1 MPIADYGRD
10 ESDKRLKALE
20 KEIYALYKEAAD
32 GLEKTIR
39 EYFDSFQKRDAEMQ
53 ERLKA
58 GEITEEYY
66 KQWRLNQIA
75 RGKRFEALRD
85 KIAERMT
92 NANEVAAAYIND
104 RTPGIYSLNAN
115 YTAYTI
121 EQIYGQT
128 DFTLWNEQAVRR
140 LAVENPE
147 VMPYYPPERAIER
160 GIDLAWGQ
168 KQIKAVVTS
177 SILRGQSLKG
187 MVSDLMERI
196 PTMERAS
203 AIRAART
210 AFTSAENGGRQAA
223 FERAA
228 EMGIQARKRWVAT
241 KDKRTR
247 RDHANAD
254 GQTVPIDQPFDIG
267 GYAMMYPGDPD
278 GPGKEVYNC
287 FPGYVKVASDSEAI
301 RSYKH
306 MYYGRLVT
314 VKTAGGVE
322 FTCTPNHP
330 ILTPDGWVRAESLND
345 GDNLVVTFVRD
356 YAFSGRYPNIDH
368 RFSRFDAFHEL
379 MNKFGGERTRAL
391 GVNFHGDVATTYVEI
406 VTKKRFLRYNRNPSG
421 RKRIANFFLEF
432 TNKALSCASS
442 FVKHFW
448 SICKPA
454 LCNICG
460 KSIFLSFF
468 FGHLGHSDVHRFR
481 PSSNMNV
488 VLPEYSINDTPTA
501 TIIRSELLCGLSGNV
516 FLDKI
521 ISVEVGFSDCHVY
534 NLQTQNGYYFVN
546 SSISQSE
553 KKCNGMFAIAKN
565 CRCAI
570 RTVEGDDIEA
580 EPRQMRV
587 RDPQTG
593 RNVLV
598 NEMTYAEWERWVE
611 SRGV

>member
-1 MPIADYGRD
+1 MTTADHGRK

-20 KEIYALYKEAAD
+20 REIYFLYKEAAD
-32 GLEKTIR
+32 GLEKTIQ
-39 EYFDSFQKRDAEMQ
+39 EYFESFRNRDAEMQ

-58 GEITEEYY
+58 GEITEGYY

-85 KIAERMT
+85 KIANRMT
-92 NANEVAAAYIND
+92 NANEVASAYIND
-104 RTPGIYSLNAN
+104 LTPGIYGLNAN

-121 EQIYGQT
+121 EQLYGQT

-140 LAVENPE
+140 LAVEKPE
-147 VMPYYPPERAIER
+147 VMPYYPPERAVER

-187 MVSDLMERI
+187 MVSDLIEKI

-228 EMGIQARKRWVAT
+228 EMGIRARKRWVAT

-287 FPGYVKVASDSEAI
+287 
-301 RSYKH
+301 R
-306 MYYGRLVT
+306 
-314 VKTAGGVE
+314 
-322 FTCTPNHP
+322 
-330 ILTPDGWVRAESLND
+330 
-345 GDNLVVTFVRD
+345 
-356 YAFSGRYPNIDH
+356 
-368 RFSRFDAFHEL
+368 
-379 MNKFGGERTRAL
+379 
-391 GVNFHGDVATTYVEI
+391 
-406 VTKKRFLRYNRNPSG
+406 
-421 RKRIANFFLEF
+421 
-432 TNKALSCASS
+432 
-442 FVKHFW
+442 
-448 SICKPA
+448 
-454 LCNICG
+454 
-460 KSIFLSFF
+460 
-468 FGHLGHSDVHRFR
+468 
-481 PSSNMNV
+481 
-488 VLPEYSINDTPTA
+488 
-501 TIIRSELLCGLSGNV
+501 CGL
-516 FLDKI
+516 
-521 ISVEVGFSDCHVY
+521 
-534 NLQTQNGYYFVN
+534 
-546 SSISQSE
+546 
-553 KKCNGMFAIAKN
+553 
-565 CRCAI
+565 

-580 EPRQMRV
+580 EPRKMRV
-587 RDPQTG
+587 QTPEYA
-593 RNVLV
+593 RLYERQQKEKQKNKRYAKQLEAEKDAEKSKVISQKLKESTKRLNSIEADMRRTPKNVLV

-611 SRGV
+611 SRGASDKDN

>member
-1 MPIADYGRD
+1 MPTADYARD

-20 KEIYALYKEAAD
+20 REIYALYKEAAD
-32 GLEKTIR
+32 GLEKTVR
-39 EYFDSFQKRDAEMQ
+39 EYFDSFRKRDAEMQ
-53 ERLKA
+53 ARLRA

-75 RGKRFEALRD
+75 RGNRFESLRD

-92 NANEVAAAYIND
+92 KANEVAAAYIND
-104 RTPGIYSLNAN
+104 RTPGIYSLSAN

-121 EQIYGQT
+121 EQLYGQT

-147 VMPYYPPERAIER
+147 VMPYYPPERAVER

-223 FERAA
+223 FESAA
-228 EMGIQARKRWVAT
+228 EMGIQVRKRWVAT

-278 GPGKEVYNC
+278 GPGKELY
-287 FPGYVKVASDSEAI
+287 
-301 RSYKH
+301 
-306 MYYGRLVT
+306 
-314 VKTAGGVE
+314 
-322 FTCTPNHP
+322 
-330 ILTPDGWVRAESLND
+330 
-345 GDNLVVTFVRD
+345 
-356 YAFSGRYPNIDH
+356 
-368 RFSRFDAFHEL
+368 
-379 MNKFGGERTRAL
+379 
-391 GVNFHGDVATTYVEI
+391 
-406 VTKKRFLRYNRNPSG
+406 
-421 RKRIANFFLEF
+421 
-432 TNKALSCASS
+432 
-442 FVKHFW
+442 
-448 SICKPA
+448 
-454 LCNICG
+454 
-460 KSIFLSFF
+460 
-468 FGHLGHSDVHRFR
+468 
-481 PSSNMNV
+481 
-488 VLPEYSINDTPTA
+488 
-501 TIIRSELLCGLSGNV
+501 
-516 FLDKI
+516 
-521 ISVEVGFSDCHVY
+521 
-534 NLQTQNGYYFVN
+534 
-546 SSISQSE
+546 
-553 KKCNGMFAIAKN
+553 N
-565 CRCAI
+565 CRCGL

-587 RDPQTG
+587 RDPKTG

-598 NEMTYAEWERWVE
+598 NEMTYKEWERWVE
-611 SRGV
+611 SRGASDKDNQQRKPNP